1 MGRILH
7 YTVEQGPHK
16 PNHRREFWYNFGI
29 MALLVAHN
37 LAKYYGADDIFSELS
52 MQLHAGERVA
62 LVGPNGC
69 GKSTLLDILAGK
81 LEPEAGSVTTMR
93 DVRMGYLPQDPDFSS
108 AATLW
113 EAMEAVF
120 AELESQQAELRRLEA
135 RMATPDE
142 EERAQ
147 AMARYGRELEAF
159 ERAGGFTYQARIG
172 QVLSGLGFQ
181 EFELHQPV
189 SHLSGGEKT
198 RALLARLLLEEPE
211 VLLLDEPTNHL
222 DLEGIEWLEDQLRVW
237 RGAMIV
243 VAHDRTFLD
252 AIATR
257 VLELNWGTVDSYP
270 GNYSAYAAQ
279 RQERRARQAAEYEAQ
294 QRHIEEA
301 EDYIR
306 RYMAGQRSAQARGRL
321 KRLERLER
329 LERPAEAQQ
338 IHVDLQSTLRSG
350 DLVLGLHDLSVG
362 YEPKKP
368 LLEVDEAEIRRGQRV
383 ALLGSNGSGKTTLLR
398 TILHRLGP
406 LSGRVRVGS
415 GVRIGYFAQIQDQLV
430 PGRSLLDTLLDAGM
444 DSVAETRGFLAR
456 YGFRGDDVF
465 KNVEVLS
472 GGERARVAI
481 AILSLAKAN
490 FLLLDEP
497 TNHLDITSQEILQDV
512 LLNFD
517 GTILMVSHD
526 RYLVREVATVVWAIA
541 EGKLH
546 VFQDGYEVYQDW
558 HNLRRSSPRKAKQAQ
573 DEARLERD
581 AERRAERDRERA
593 LARQQARLD
602 ELEAE
607 IHSFELRLAD
617 LTTALNAAGRA
628 QDISRVSKLGSEYRQ
643 VETKLNHLLEEWAD
657 VADRSPVS

>member
-1 MGRILH
+1 
-7 YTVEQGPHK
+7 
-16 PNHRREFWYNFGI
+16 
-29 MALLVAHN
+29 MALLAAYN
-37 LAKYYGADDIFSELS
+37 LTKYYGADDIFSELS
-52 MQLHAGERVA
+52 LQLNAGERVA

-81 LEPEAGSVTTMR
+81 LEPEAGSVTTAR
-93 DVRMGYLPQDPDFSS
+93 DTRLGYLPQEPDFSS
-108 AATLW
+108 DVSLW

-120 AELESQQAELRRLEA
+120 VGLKKQQAELRRLEA
-135 RMATPDE
+135 LMATPDE
-142 EERAQ
+142 EERAYV
-147 AMARYGRELEAF
+147 MARYGRELEAF

-172 QVLSGLGFQ
+172 QVLGGLGFQ

-189 SHLSGGEKT
+189 TYLSGGEKT

-211 VLLLDEPTNHL
+211 ILLLDEPTNHL
-222 DLEGIEWLEDQLRVW
+222 DLEGIEWLEDQFKAW
-237 RGAMIV
+237 NGAMIV

-252 AIATR
+252 MIATR
-257 VLELNWGTVDSYP
+257 VLDLDRGKLDSYP

-294 QRHIEEA
+294 QRHIEET

-306 RYMAGQRSAQARGRL
+306 RYMAGQRSSQARGRL

-329 LERPAEAQQ
+329 VDRPPEAQQ
-338 IHVDLQSTLRSG
+338 LHVNLQSTLRSG

-362 YEPKKP
+362 YEPAKP
-368 LLEVDEAEIRRGQRV
+368 LVEIEEAEIRRGQRV
-383 ALLGSNGSGKTTLLR
+383 ALMGSNGSGKTTLLR
-398 TILHRLGP
+398 TILHRLQP
-406 LSGRVRVGS
+406 LTGRVRTGS
-415 GVRIGYFAQIQDQLV
+415 AVRIGYFAQVQDQLV

-472 GGERARVAI
+472 GGERARAAI

-497 TNHLDITSQEILQDV
+497 TNHLDIASQEILQDV
-512 LLNFD
+512 LLNFA

-526 RYLVREVATVVWAIA
+526 RYLVREVATAVWAIA
-541 EGKLH
+541 DGQLH
-546 VFQDGYEVYQDW
+546 VFNAGYEAYRDW
-558 HNLRRSSPRKAKQAQ
+558 HDLRRSAPRKAKQAQ
-573 DEARLERD
+573 DEAHLERE
-581 AERRAERDRERA
+581 AARRTVRDRERA
-593 LARQQARLD
+593 LMRQQARLE

-607 IHSFELRLAD
+607 IHRFEMRLGE
-617 LTTALNAAGRA
+617 LTSALDAAGRA
-628 QDISRVSKLGSEYRQ
+628 QDISQVSKLGAEYRQ
-643 VETKLNHLLEEWAD
+643 VETKLNHLLEEWSD
-657 VADRSPVS
+657 VADTSPVSE

>member
-1 MGRILH
+1 
-7 YTVEQGPHK
+7 
-16 PNHRREFWYNFGI
+16 
-29 MALLVAHN
+29 MALLAAYN
-37 LAKYYGADDIFSELS
+37 LAKYYGAEDIFSELS

-81 LEPEAGSVTTMR
+81 LEPEAGSVTITR
-93 DVRMGYLPQDPDFSS
+93 GVGLGYLPQEPDFSS
-108 AATLW
+108 DASLW

-120 AELESQQAELRRLEA
+120 AGLKQQQAELRRLEA
-135 RMATPDE
+135 LMATPDE
-142 EERAQ
+142 EERAY

-159 ERAGGFTYQARIG
+159 EHAGGFTYQARIG
-172 QVLSGLGFQ
+172 QVLGGLGFQ

-189 SHLSGGEKT
+189 THLSGGEKT

-222 DLEGIEWLEDQLRVW
+222 DLEGIEWLEDQLKVW
-237 RGAMIV
+237 NGAMVV

-257 VLELNWGTVDSYP
+257 VLEMAWGRLDSYP
-270 GNYSAYAAQ
+270 GNYSAYAVQ
-279 RQERRARQAAEYEAQ
+279 RHERRARQVAEYEAQ
-294 QRHIEEA
+294 QRHIEET

-306 RYMAGQRSAQARGRL
+306 RYMAGQRSSQARGRL
-321 KRLERLER
+321 KRLERLQR
-329 LERPAEAQQ
+329 VERPSEAQQ
-338 IHVDLQSTLRSG
+338 IHVNLQSTLRSG
-350 DLVLGLHDLSVG
+350 DLVLDLHDLSVG
-362 YEPKKP
+362 YDPAKP
-368 LLEVDEAEIRRGQRV
+368 LVEVDEAEIRRGQRV
-383 ALLGSNGSGKTTLLR
+383 ALMGANGSGKTTLLR
-398 TILHRLGP
+398 TILHRLNP
-406 LSGRVRVGS
+406 LDGRVRMGS
-415 GVRIGYFAQIQDQLV
+415 AVRMGYFAQIQDQLV
-430 PGRSLLDTLLDAGM
+430 PGRSLLDTLLDAGI

-465 KNVEVLS
+465 KDVAVLS

-497 TNHLDITSQEILQDV
+497 TNHLDIASQEILQDV
-512 LLNFD
+512 LINFA
-517 GTILMVSHD
+517 GSILMVSHD

-541 EGKLH
+541 DGRLH
-546 VFQDGYEVYQDW
+546 VFNEGYEAYQEW
-558 HNLRRSSPRKAKQAQ
+558 HELRRSAPRKAKQLQ
-573 DEARLERD
+573 DDARVERE
-581 AERRAERDRERA
+581 AERRAERARERA
-593 LARQQARLD
+593 LVRQQARLD

-607 IHSFELRLAD
+607 IHNFELRLAD

-628 QDISRVSKLGSEYRQ
+628 QDVSRVSKLGAEYRQ

-657 VADRSPVS
+657 VADKSPVA